1 MELVER
7 DACMDASQGCEAVAE
22 PEWASAAQRRSL
34 SRRLTESPWAA
45 AWVYVAERDQSFAFF
60 ARR

>member
-1 MELVER
+1 
-7 DACMDASQGCEAVAE
+7 MDASQGCEAVAE